1 MRKNKRMQNFPLKI
15 LSVIVGILVWLIVVN
30 VDDPIDKKVI
40 SVPISYIQIANEAY
54 IDSNGKMYM
63 LDNSQS
69 TFKVTLKGSRKA
81 ISGKGLND
89 LTVVA
94 DLQQAVSLDTV
105 PVMVPLTVV
114 CEGISSTSSTDIEI
128 TPKNL
133 SVTIED
139 KKTQEFVVNV
149 TRGETKPG
157 KGYEVGS
164 LSSSP
169 ETVKITGPTSLIDII
184 DKVSAYISV
193 EGKTENVTKE
203 VELRIVDKNGETFT
217 DAQLSYLNVPKVT
230 ATAKL
235 WEVENVN
242 VKAGC
247 KGTPADGYI
256 VESVATIPDN
266 ITVTGSTEA
275 LESLLDSSNRHT
287 IWLDDVD
294 VTGQKED
301 FEVKVDITEY
311 LPEGISLTSDLSAD
325 VWIRVSVLPDGS
337 KVYNIPTKNILV
349 EDLAEDMQV
358 VFETDKIEV
367 RIQKNDDMKALTEE
381 EIIASISLKDM
392 KEGSYNVPVSF
403 DLPEG
408 YELVQDVTTD
418 IEIAEIEV
426 TESSEGEEE

>member
-1 MRKNKRMQNFPLKI
+1 MRKSKRMQNFPLKI

-30 VDDPIDKKVI
+30 VDNPTTTTTIT
-40 SVPISYIQIANEAY
+40 VPISYIQIANEAY

-63 LDNSQS
+63 LDNSQTS
-69 TFKVTLKGSRKA
+69 FKVTLKGNRKT
-81 ISGKGLND
+81 ISSKRLSD

-94 DLQQAVSLDTV
+94 DLQQAVSLDTD

-114 CEGISSTSSTDIEI
+114 CDGVSSTEIEI

-157 KGYEVGS
+157 KGYEVGT

-193 EGKTENVTKE
+193 DGKTQDVTKE

-217 DAQLSYLNVPKVT
+217 DAQRSYLNVPKVT
-230 ATAKL
+230 VTAKL
-235 WEVENVN
+235 WEVKTVN
-242 VKAGC
+242 LKVGYCGEPKAG
-247 KGTPADGYI
+247 YM
-256 VESVATIPDN
+256 VESVATIPDS
-266 ITVTGSTEA
+266 ITVTGSKDA
-275 LESLLDSSNRHT
+275 LDKLLDTAKSRT

-294 VTGQKED
+294 VTGLTED
-301 FEVKVDITEY
+301 FEMKVDITEY
-311 LPEGISLTSDLSAD
+311 LPEGISLTSDSSAD
-325 VWIRVSVLPDGS
+325 VWIRVSILPDGS
-337 KVYNIPTKNILV
+337 SVYNIPTKNVLV
-349 EDLAEDMQV
+349 ENLEENLQV

-367 RIQKNDDMKALTEE
+367 RIQKNEELETLTEE

-392 KEGSYNVPVSF
+392 AEGSYSVPVSF
-403 DLPEG
+403 ELPEG

-418 IEIAEIEV
+418 IEIAKIEV
-426 TESSEGEEE
+426 TESNEEQGE